1 MAHTF
6 EDSFGAGPPSPQ
18 IFVTILGTLLKQIVD
33 LRETLEFYDLLLC
46 DAGYT
51 EGPFEPIEDSGTGCT
66 VANMPELAGT
76 FG

>member
-1 MAHTF
+1 MKSHGDHSEAGWPPPQTF
-6 EDSFGAGPPSPQ
+6 L
-18 IFVTILGTLLKQIVD
+18 TILSILLKQIVD
-33 LRETLEFYDLLLC
+33 LRETLEFYELLLC

-51 EGPFEPIEDSGTGCT
+51 EGPFEPIEDSGAGCT